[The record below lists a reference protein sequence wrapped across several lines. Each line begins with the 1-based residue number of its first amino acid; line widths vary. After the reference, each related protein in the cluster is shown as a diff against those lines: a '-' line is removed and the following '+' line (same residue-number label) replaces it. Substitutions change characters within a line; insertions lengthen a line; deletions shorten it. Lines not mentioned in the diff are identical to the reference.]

1 MSVAHNTHASI
12 QYSVVSAD
20 DCCEITCL
28 RSSPITTC
36 FKASR
41 HAQCISQPPRLTYH
55 SLASMSH
62 SWFPNMAH
70 IPQRLTN
77 VSHTPWRHHASCI
90 HTPTIA
96 TLASHTDAPL
106 VPRIGTT
113 ARPPARLPACLCA
126 CPDVTS
132 NNLHCTMIDYDSTSI
147 TAGITNNG
155 LLRELNPGPLAP

>member
-1 MSVAHNTHASI
+1 MPRSSI
-12 QYSVVSAD
+12 RSCHLTIV
-20 DCCEITCL
+20 EITCL

-62 SWFPNMAH
+62 SWFPNMAY

-77 VSHTPWRHHASCI
+77 LTNTPWRHHASCI
-90 HTPTIA
+90 HAPTVTRHFGITHRRA
-96 TLASHTDAPL
+96 AGASHRDYS
-106 VPRIGTT
+106 
-113 ARPPARLPACLCA
+113 PPARPPACLCA

-147 TAGITNNG
+147 TAGTTNNK